1 MKLNVVNSKKKIK
14 WIATIR
20 NYNKFSMKLSKYI
33 GWKRLSEKNSCTKI
47 IKKYYNINKG
57 LYFRLTFD
65 NNIVSLSNSRLYSTS
80 LNSGWRECLAGFT
93 ILEVKFESSIP
104 AWFQRIVQIYQLQI
118 RSISKFVIATDTLG
132 LASDFERK

>member
-14 WIATIR
+14 WVSTIR

-57 LYFRLTFD
+57 LVYYGCKKFWYLLCD
-65 NNIVSLSNSRLYSTS
+65 ESLKSKTS
-80 LNSGWRECLAGFT
+80 SCNHRFSPIC
-93 ILEVKFESSIP
+93 
-104 AWFQRIVQIYQLQI
+104 
-118 RSISKFVIATDTLG
+118 RSH
-132 LASDFERK
+132 